1 MATDTVWVLG
11 DQLDERLAHLA
22 DRDPSATTVLMVVSR
37 SKLESRRWGRQRAHF
52 YIASMR
58 RFAER
63 LRSLGFTVDWRVADS
78 MRAGMEDHI
87 AEYGPRAIVAME
99 PANRAGFHLL
109 ERLGVRLIPSDQ
121 FLCHRDEFRRWAE
134 EHRRRDGSLLME
146 DFYRW
151 QRRRLDILIEEDGS
165 PVGGRWNLDE
175 ENRLPPPPTEDS
187 GRRRPSISPTTS
199 TTKST
204 SSSRASTSPEGRG
217 TGRGPPIARVPSG
230 ASPTSSRRPS
240 PVSAPTR
247 TRWSATTDIST
258 IRC

>member
-22 DRDPSATTVLMVVSR
+22 DRDPSATTVLLVVSR

-63 LRSLGFTVDWRVADS
+63 LRSLGFTVDWRIADS

-121 FLCHRDEFRRWAE
+121 FLCHRDEFRGWAE

-175 ENRLPPPPTEDS
+175 ENRL
-187 GRRRPSISPTTS
+187 
-199 TTKST
+199 
-204 SSSRASTSPEGRG
+204 
-217 TGRGPPIARVPSG
+217 
-230 ASPTSSRRPS
+230 
-240 PVSAPTR
+240 
-247 TRWSATTDIST
+247 
-258 IRC
+258 